1 VAVRAAEHPGERDV
15 VVGVCSGSCR
25 RNTEV
30 PGSRAADVS
39 VWNHNMKLTG
49 DELAMLAGEQGT
61 ARQWAI
67 GHQISVGEFFD
78 APDFVP
84 VSQAHVMADT
94 ESLGE
99 TGVRWLEEL
108 ASLPKEQR
116 LVRIPT
122 ITDPRGLDFASYK
135 RLRQT
140 DAMAEIEGR
149 AIRAFEA
156 LGVLMTNTCINYQT
170 ILPPVRGEHFAFGD
184 TGVVIYSN
192 SVMGARSNFEG
203 GPSALSAGLTGRTPR
218 YGYHL
223 DAHRAGTKHFEVKHQ
238 PRDLADWGALG
249 GIVGKATNN
258 YWEVPV
264 VTGIAATPSSDQL
277 KHFGA
282 ALASFG
288 SVALFHMPGV
298 TPEATTLQ
306 DAFGGRPVPAATPI
320 GARDFE
326 TFYGAYAA
334 NGDKVDVVVFAAPQ
348 LSLIEMQ
355 EVAGHLDGK
364 HVHPHTS
371 LIVATSPEIKF
382 AADRMGL
389 TRRIEDAGGIVASGV
404 CFYQSYAREMAEA
417 NGWQRL
423 LTNSAKLINIL
434 GGYGY
439 KPTLASM
446 ANCVRSAV
454 AGRIV

>member
-1 VAVRAAEHPGERDV
+1 
-15 VVGVCSGSCR
+15 
-25 RNTEV
+25 
-30 PGSRAADVS
+30 
-39 VWNHNMKLTG
+39 
-49 DELAMLAGEQGT
+49 MLAGEAGP

-67 GHQISVGEFFD
+67 RHQIAVGDFFD

-84 VSQAHVMADT
+84 VGQAHIMADT

-99 TGVRWLEEL
+99 AGVAWLEEL
-108 ASLPKEQR
+108 AALPRDQR

-122 ITDPRGLDFASYK
+122 ITDPRGLDFNSYK
-135 RLRQT
+135 RLKQT
-140 DAMAEIEGR
+140 DAMAALEGR

-156 LGVLMTNTCINYQT
+156 LGVMMTNTCINYQT
-170 ILPPVRGEHFAFGD
+170 ILPPVRGEHLAFGD

-192 SVMGARSNFEG
+192 AVMGARSNFEG

-223 DAHRAGTKHFEVKHQ
+223 DVHRAGTKHFALSHQ
-238 PRDLADWGALG
+238 PRDLSDWGALG
-249 GIVGKATNN
+249 GIVGKATNS

-264 VTGIAATPSSDQL
+264 ITGIAAAPNSDEL

-282 ALASFG
+282 AAASFG
-288 SVALFHMPGV
+288 SVALFHIPGV
-298 TPEATTLQ
+298 TPEAPTLV
-306 DAFGGRPVPAATPI
+306 DAFQGRAVPAATPI
-320 GARDFE
+320 GAADFE
-326 TFYGAYAA
+326 AFYATYAA
-334 NGDKVDVVVFAAPQ
+334 RGDKVDVVVFAAPQ

-355 EVAGHLDGK
+355 QVAGLLDGRR
-364 HVHPHTS
+364 VHEGTS
-371 LIVATSPEIKF
+371 LVVTTSPEIKF

-389 TRRIEDAGGIVASGV
+389 TRRIEDAGGVVAAGV

-423 LTNSAKLINIL
+423 LTNSAKLVNIIA
-434 GGYGY
+434 GYGY

-446 ANCVRSAV
+446 ERCIDSAV
-454 AGRIV
+454 AGEVL

>member
-1 VAVRAAEHPGERDV
+1 
-15 VVGVCSGSCR
+15 
-25 RNTEV
+25 
-30 PGSRAADVS
+30 
-39 VWNHNMKLTG
+39 MKLT
-49 DELAMLAGEQGT
+49 DEERAMLAGEQGL

-67 GHQISVGEFFD
+67 RHQIAVGDFFD

-84 VSQAHVMADT
+84 VGQAHIMADT

-99 TGVRWLEEL
+99 AGVAWLEEL
-108 ASLPKEQR
+108 AALPKDQR

-122 ITDPRGLDFASYK
+122 ITDPRGLDFDSYK
-135 RLRQT
+135 RLKQT
-140 DAMAEIEGR
+140 DAMAALEGR

-156 LGVLMTNTCINYQT
+156 LGVMMTNTCINYQT
-170 ILPPVRGEHFAFGD
+170 ILPPVRGEHLAFGD

-192 SVMGARSNFEG
+192 AVMGARSNFEG

-223 DAHRAGTKHFEVKHQ
+223 DAHRAGTKHFALSHQ
-238 PRDLADWGALG
+238 PRDLSDWGALG
-249 GIVGKATNN
+249 GIVGKATNS

-264 VTGIAATPSSDQL
+264 VTGLAGVPNSDEL

-298 TPEATTLQ
+298 TPEAPTVN
-306 DAFGGRPVPAATPI
+306 DAFQGRAVPAATPI
-320 GARDFE
+320 GAADFE
-326 TFYGAYAA
+326 AFYATYAA
-334 NGDKVDVVVFAAPQ
+334 RGDKVDVVVFAAPQ

-355 EVAGHLDGK
+355 QVAGLLDGR
-364 HVHPHTS
+364 HVHEATS
-371 LIVATSPEIKF
+371 LVVTTSPEIKF

-389 TRRIEDAGGIVASGV
+389 TRRIEDAGGVVAAGV

-423 LTNSAKLINIL
+423 LTNSAKLVNIIA
-434 GGYGY
+434 GYGY

-446 ANCVRSAV
+446 QRCIDSAV
-454 AGRIV
+454 AGKVL